1 VSINQGL
8 RVSVL
13 AASKLNGKVLM
24 GVPSALKSA
33 LWAHTDLVKQ
43 ALWFSL
49 AINLL
54 MLAPTVFMMQVY
66 DMVLNSQSIK
76 TLMMLLLI
84 VFVVYVFVEILEWV
98 RLQMMTAISLK
109 FDADLRNRVFDAMY
123 EARRLQLPGGSPQAI
138 SDLRIVR
145 DFVGSPMVTAFLD
158 APVSLIFLLLVLLIH
173 PSMALFALVGAVCQ
187 FVLAVR
193 AHRVTEPQV
202 VQSGRAGMEAQAYV
216 SSALNNAEVVEAM
229 GMFGAIHDK
238 WMEKQKKFLQMNAA
252 SSESSGLSAAVS
264 KFGQAAQGSL
274 MMGLGCW
281 LTIVGL
287 LQDSGSLMIVA
298 SVLGARMLAPLVQ
311 IIAQWKMVVSAKDSY
326 ARLDLLLESVPA
338 KPQGMTLPPP
348 VGQVVVENLFLAAP
362 GKGSTILKGLSFVL
376 SPGETLAL
384 IGPSA
389 SGKSSLTRA
398 LVGIWGAQSGKVRL
412 DGADVFQ
419 WSKENLGPYLGY
431 LPQTVE
437 LFDGTLAEN
446 IARFGLVDMDKVVAA
461 SRLLG
466 LDEFV
471 QTLPDKYETRVG
483 AAGAFLSG
491 GQRQRLALARAVYGM
506 PKLIVLDEPNSSLD
520 ERGDLLF
527 IELLKELKA
536 AGSTVV
542 IVTHKASPLA
552 VVDKIL
558 FLNDGRMQIWGPR
571 DEVLAKLKE
580 VAPS

>member
-1 VSINQGL
+1 
-8 RVSVL
+8 
-13 AASKLNGKVLM
+13 M

-76 TLMMLLLI
+76 TLMMLLLL

-238 WMEKQKKFLQMNAA
+238 WMEKQMKFLQMNAA

-298 SVLGARMLAPLVQ
+298 SVLGGRMLAPLVQ

-362 GKGSTILKGLSFVL
+362 GKGPTILKGLSFVL

-520 ERGDLLF
+520 EQGDLLF
-527 IELLKELKA
+527 IELLKALKA

>member
-1 VSINQGL
+1 M
-8 RVSVL
+8 SVL

-76 TLMMLLLI
+76 TLMMLLLL

-123 EARRLQLPGGSPQAI
+123 EARRLQLPGGSPQAL
-138 SDLRIVR
+138 SDLRTVR
-145 DFVGSPMVTAFLD
+145 DFIGSPMVTAFLD
-158 APVSLIFLLLVLLIH
+158 APVSLIFLILVLMIH

-187 FVLAVR
+187 FVLAIR

-298 SVLGARMLAPLVQ
+298 SVLGGRMLAPLVQ

-362 GKGSTILKGLSFVL
+362 GKGPTILKGLSFVL

-446 IARFGLVDMDKVVAA
+446 IARFGLVDMDNVVAA

-520 ERGDLLF
+520 EQGDLLF
-527 IELLKELKA
+527 IELLKALKA

>member
-1 VSINQGL
+1 
-8 RVSVL
+8 
-13 AASKLNGKVLM
+13 M

-76 TLMMLLLI
+76 TLMMLLLL

-238 WMEKQKKFLQMNAA
+238 WMEKQMKFLQMNAA

-362 GKGSTILKGLSFVL
+362 GKGPTILKGLSFVL

-412 DGADVFQ
+412 DGADIFQ

-520 ERGDLLF
+520 EQGDLLF
-527 IELLKELKA
+527 IELLKALKA

>member
-1 VSINQGL
+1 M
-8 RVSVL
+8 SVL
-13 AASKLNGKVLM
+13 AASKLHGKVLM

-76 TLMMLLLI
+76 TLMMLLLL

-123 EARRLQLPGGSPQAI
+123 EARRLQLPGGSPQAL

-238 WMEKQKKFLQMNAA
+238 WMEKQKKFLQLNAA

-298 SVLGARMLAPLVQ
+298 SVLGGRMLAPLVQ

-348 VGQVVVENLFLAAP
+348 LGQVVVENLFLAAP
-362 GKGSTILKGLSFVL
+362 GKGPTILKGLSFVL

-520 ERGDLLF
+520 EQGDLLF
-527 IELLKELKA
+527 IELLKALKA

>member
-1 VSINQGL
+1 
-8 RVSVL
+8 
-13 AASKLNGKVLM
+13 
-24 GVPSALKSA
+24 
-33 LWAHTDLVKQ
+33 
-43 ALWFSL
+43 
-49 AINLL
+49 
-54 MLAPTVFMMQVY
+54 
-66 DMVLNSQSIK
+66 
-76 TLMMLLLI
+76 
-84 VFVVYVFVEILEWV
+84 
-98 RLQMMTAISLK
+98 
-109 FDADLRNRVFDAMY
+109 
-123 EARRLQLPGGSPQAI
+123 
-138 SDLRIVR
+138 
-145 DFVGSPMVTAFLD
+145 
-158 APVSLIFLLLVLLIH
+158 
-173 PSMALFALVGAVCQ
+173 
-187 FVLAVR
+187 
-193 AHRVTEPQV
+193 
-202 VQSGRAGMEAQAYV
+202 
-216 SSALNNAEVVEAM
+216 
-229 GMFGAIHDK
+229 
-238 WMEKQKKFLQMNAA
+238 
-252 SSESSGLSAAVS
+252 
-264 KFGQAAQGSL
+264 
-274 MMGLGCW
+274 
-281 LTIVGL
+281 
-287 LQDSGSLMIVA
+287 
-298 SVLGARMLAPLVQ
+298 
-311 IIAQWKMVVSAKDSY
+311 
-326 ARLDLLLESVPA
+326 
-338 KPQGMTLPPP
+338 

-362 GKGSTILKGLSFVL
+362 GKGPTILKGLSFVL

-446 IARFGLVDMDKVVAA
+446 IARFGLVDMDKVLAA

-520 ERGDLLF
+520 EQGDLLF
-527 IELLKELKA
+527 IELLKALKA

>member
-1 VSINQGL
+1 M
-8 RVSVL
+8 SVL
-13 AASKLNGKVLM
+13 AATRLNGKALM
-24 GVPSALKSA
+24 GMPSTLKSA

-66 DMVLNSQSIK
+66 DMVLNSQSIR
-76 TLMMLLLI
+76 TLMMLLLL

-109 FDADLRNRVFDAMY
+109 FDADVRNNVFDAMY
-123 EARRLQLPGGSPQAI
+123 EARRLQMPGGSPQAL
-138 SDLRIVR
+138 SDLRVVR
-145 DFVGSPMVTAFLD
+145 DFIGSPMVTAFLD
-158 APVSLIFLLLVLLIH
+158 APVSLIFLLLVLMIH

-187 FVLAVR
+187 FVLAMR

-216 SSALNNAEVVEAM
+216 ASALNNAEVVEAM

-238 WMEKQKKFLQMNAA
+238 WMDKQKKFLKLNAA
-252 SSESSGLSAAVS
+252 SSESSGFSAAMS

-281 LTIVGL
+281 LTIMGL
-287 LQDSGSLMIVA
+287 LQGSGSLMIVA
-298 SVLGARMLAPLVQ
+298 SVLGGRMLAPLVQ
-311 IIAQWKMVVSAKDSY
+311 IIAQWKMIVSAKDSY
-326 ARLDLLLESVPA
+326 ARLDALLESVPN
-338 KPQGMTLPPP
+338 KPKGMTLPAP

-362 GKGSTILKGLSFVL
+362 GKGPTILKGLSFVL
-376 SPGETLAL
+376 NPGETLAL

-419 WSKENLGPYLGY
+419 WPKENLGPYLGY
-431 LPQTVE
+431 LPQAVE

-446 IARFGLVDMDKVVAA
+446 IARFGAVDMDKVMAT

-471 QTLPDKYETRVG
+471 QTLPEKYDTRVG

-491 GQRQRLALARAVYGM
+491 GQRQRLALARAVYGL

-520 ERGDLLF
+520 EQGDALF
-527 IELLKELKA
+527 IELLKALKA

-542 IVTHKASPLA
+542 IVTHKSSPLA

-558 FLNDGRMQIWGPR
+558 FMNDGRMQLWGPR
-571 DEVLAKLKE
+571 DDVLAKLKE
-580 VAPS
+580 VAPT

>member
-1 VSINQGL
+1 M
-8 RVSVL
+8 SVL
-13 AASKLNGKVLM
+13 AASKLNGKALM
-24 GVPSALKSA
+24 GVPSTLKSA

-76 TLMMLLLI
+76 TLLMLLLL
-84 VFVVYVFVEILEWV
+84 VFVVYLFVEVLEWV

-109 FDADLRNRVFDAMY
+109 FDADLRNQVFDAMY
-123 EARRLQLPGGSPQAI
+123 EARRLQLPGGSPQAL
-138 SDLRIVR
+138 SDLRVVR

-158 APVSLIFLLLVLLIH
+158 APVSIIFLLLVLLIH
-173 PSMALFALVGAVCQ
+173 PSMALFALIGAVCQ
-187 FVLAVR
+187 FVLAIR

-202 VQSGRAGMEAQAYV
+202 VQSSRAGMEAQAYV

-229 GMFGAIHDK
+229 GMFGAIHNK
-238 WMEKQKKFLQMNAA
+238 WMEKQKKFLQLNAA

-298 SVLGARMLAPLVQ
+298 SVLGGRMLAPLVQ
-311 IIAQWKMVVSAKDSY
+311 IIAQWKMIVSAKDSY
-326 ARLDLLLESVPA
+326 ARLDMLLESVPA
-338 KPQGMTLPPP
+338 KPKGMTLPPP
-348 VGQVVVENLFLAAP
+348 EGQLVVENLFLAAP
-362 GKGSTILKGLSFVL
+362 GKGPAILKGVSFVL
-376 SPGETLAL
+376 NAGEALAL

-419 WSKENLGPYLGY
+419 WPKENLGPYLGY

-446 IARFGLVDMDKVVAA
+446 IARFGVVDMDKVLDA

-471 QTLPDKYETRVG
+471 QTLPEKYETRVG
-483 AAGAFLSG
+483 TAGAYLSG

-520 ERGDLLF
+520 EQGDAMF
-527 IELLKELKA
+527 IELLTALKA

-542 IVTHKASPLA
+542 IVTHKANPLA

>member
-1 VSINQGL
+1 M
-8 RVSVL
+8 SVL

-76 TLMMLLLI
+76 TLMMLLLL

-109 FDADLRNRVFDAMY
+109 FDADVRNRVFDAMY
-123 EARRLQLPGGSPQAI
+123 EARRLQLPGGSPQAL
-138 SDLRIVR
+138 SDLRTVR
-145 DFVGSPMVTAFLD
+145 DFIGSPMVTAFLD
-158 APVSLIFLLLVLLIH
+158 APVSLIFLILVLMIH

-298 SVLGARMLAPLVQ
+298 SVLGGRMLAPLVQ

-362 GKGSTILKGLSFVL
+362 GKGPTILKGLSFVL

-446 IARFGLVDMDKVVAA
+446 IARFGLVDMDKVLAA

-520 ERGDLLF
+520 EQGDLLF
-527 IELLKELKA
+527 IELLKALKA

>member
-1 VSINQGL
+1 M
-8 RVSVL
+8 SVL

-76 TLMMLLLI
+76 TLMMLLLL

-123 EARRLQLPGGSPQAI
+123 EARRLQLPGGSPQAL
-138 SDLRIVR
+138 SDLRTVR
-145 DFVGSPMVTAFLD
+145 DFIGSPIVTAFLD
-158 APVSLIFLLLVLLIH
+158 APVSLIFLILVLMIH

-298 SVLGARMLAPLVQ
+298 SVLGGRMLAPLVQ

-362 GKGSTILKGLSFVL
+362 GKGPTILKGLSFVL

-446 IARFGLVDMDKVVAA
+446 IARFGLVDMDKVLAA

-520 ERGDLLF
+520 EQGDLLF
-527 IELLKELKA
+527 IELLKALKA

>member
-1 VSINQGL
+1 MSA
-8 RVSVL
+8 L
-13 AASKLNGKVLM
+13 ASSKLNGKALM
-24 GVPSALKSA
+24 GVPSELKSA
-33 LWAHTDLVKQ
+33 LWANTDLVKQ

-54 MLAPTVFMMQVY
+54 MLAPTVYMMQVY
-66 DMVLNSQSIK
+66 DMVLNSQSMR
-76 TLMMLLLI
+76 TLLMMLLM
-84 VFVVYVFVEILEWV
+84 VFLVYIFVEVLEWV
-98 RLQMMTAISLK
+98 RKQMMTAISMK
-109 FDADLRNRVFDAMY
+109 FDANLRNRVFDAMY
-123 EARRLQLPGGSPQAI
+123 EARRLQLPGGSPQAL
-138 SDLRIVR
+138 SDLRVVR
-145 DFVGSPMVTAFLD
+145 DFIGSPMVMAFLD

-173 PSMALFALVGAVCQ
+173 PSMALFALFGAVCQ

-202 VQSGRAGMEAQAYV
+202 VQSSRAGMEAQAYV
-216 SSALNNAEVVEAM
+216 SGALQNAEVVEAM

-238 WMEKQKKFLQMNAA
+238 WMVKQKNFLSLNAA
-252 SSESSGLSAAVS
+252 SAESSGLSAAVS

-281 LTIVGL
+281 LTIMGL
-287 LQDSGSLMIVA
+287 LQGSGSLMIVA
-298 SVLGARMLAPLVQ
+298 SILGGRMLAPLVQ
-311 IIAQWKMVVSAKDSY
+311 IIAQWKMIVSAKDSY
-326 ARLDLLLESVPA
+326 ARLDALLESVPS
-338 KPQGMTLPPP
+338 KPVGMELPPP
-348 VGQVVVENLFLAAP
+348 VGQLVVENLFVTAP
-362 GKGSTILKGLSFVL
+362 GKGPTILKGLSFVL
-376 SPGETLAL
+376 NPGESLAL

-389 SGKSSLTRA
+389 SGKSTLTRA
-398 LVGIWGAQSGKVRL
+398 IVGVWGAQSGKVRL

-419 WSKENLGPYLGY
+419 WPKESLGPYLGY

-446 IARFGLVDMDKVVAA
+446 IARFGEVDMAKVLAA
-461 SRLLG
+461 SRMLG

-471 QTLPDKYETRVG
+471 QALPEKYDTRVG

-520 ERGDLLF
+520 EQGDTLF
-527 IELLKELKA
+527 IELLKSLKA

-542 IVTHKASPLA
+542 VVTHKSSPLA
-552 VVDKIL
+552 VIDKIL
-558 FLNDGRMQIWGPR
+558 FMNDGRMQLWGPR
-571 DEVLAKLKE
+571 DDVLAKLKE

>member
-1 VSINQGL
+1 
-8 RVSVL
+8 VSVL
-13 AASKLNGKVLM
+13 AASKLNGKALM

-33 LWAHTDLVKQ
+33 LWAHSDLVKQ

-66 DMVLNSQSIK
+66 DMVLNSQSLR
-76 TLMMLLLI
+76 TLMMLLLL

-98 RLQMMTAISLK
+98 RLQMMSAISLK
-109 FDADLRNRVFDAMY
+109 FDTDIRNRVFDAMY
-123 EARRLQLPGGSPQAI
+123 EARRLQLPGGSPQAL
-138 SDLRIVR
+138 SDLRVVR
-145 DFVGSPMVTAFLD
+145 DFMGSPMVTAFLD

-187 FVLAVR
+187 FVLAMR

-216 SSALNNAEVVEAM
+216 ASALNNAEVVEAM
-229 GMFGAIHDK
+229 GMFDAIHDK
-238 WMEKQKKFLQMNAA
+238 WMTKQKKFLQLNAT

-281 LTIVGL
+281 LTIMGL
-287 LQDSGSLMIVA
+287 LQGSGSLMIVA
-298 SVLGARMLAPLVQ
+298 SVLGGRMLAPLVQ
-311 IIAQWKMVVSAKDSY
+311 IIAQWKMIVSAKDSY

-338 KPQGMTLPPP
+338 KPKGMTLPPP

-362 GKGSTILKGLSFVL
+362 GKGPTILKGISFVL
-376 SPGETLAL
+376 NPGETLAL

-419 WSKENLGPYLGY
+419 WPKENLGPYLGY
-431 LPQTVE
+431 LPQSVE

-446 IARFGLVDMDKVVAA
+446 IARFGAVDMDKVQAA

-471 QTLPDKYETRVG
+471 QALPEQYDTRVG
-483 AAGAFLSG
+483 TAGAFLSG

-520 ERGDLLF
+520 EQGDALF
-527 IELLKELKA
+527 IELLKALKE

-542 IVTHKASPLA
+542 IVTHKSSPLN

-558 FLNDGRMQIWGPR
+558 FMNDGRMQMWGPR

>member
-1 VSINQGL
+1 L
-8 RVSVL
+8 
-13 AASKLNGKVLM
+13 
-24 GVPSALKSA
+24 
-33 LWAHTDLVKQ
+33 
-43 ALWFSL
+43 
-49 AINLL
+49 
-54 MLAPTVFMMQVY
+54 
-66 DMVLNSQSIK
+66 
-76 TLMMLLLI
+76 
-84 VFVVYVFVEILEWV
+84 
-98 RLQMMTAISLK
+98 
-109 FDADLRNRVFDAMY
+109 
-123 EARRLQLPGGSPQAI
+123 
-138 SDLRIVR
+138 
-145 DFVGSPMVTAFLD
+145 
-158 APVSLIFLLLVLLIH
+158 
-173 PSMALFALVGAVCQ
+173 
-187 FVLAVR
+187 
-193 AHRVTEPQV
+193 
-202 VQSGRAGMEAQAYV
+202 GR
-216 SSALNNAEVVEAM
+216 
-229 GMFGAIHDK
+229 
-238 WMEKQKKFLQMNAA
+238 
-252 SSESSGLSAAVS
+252 
-264 KFGQAAQGSL
+264 
-274 MMGLGCW
+274 W

-311 IIAQWKMVVSAKDSY
+311 IIAQWKMIVSAKDSY
-326 ARLDLLLESVPA
+326 ARLDILLESVPV
-338 KPQGMTLPPP
+338 KPTGMVLPPP

-362 GKGSTILKGLSFVL
+362 GKGPTILKGLSFVL
-376 SPGETLAL
+376 SAGEALAL

-446 IARFGLVDMDKVVAA
+446 IARFGLVDMDKVLAA

-471 QTLPDKYETRVG
+471 QTLPEKYETRVG
-483 AAGAFLSG
+483 TAGAFLSG

-520 ERGDLLF
+520 EQGDALF
-527 IELLKELKA
+527 NELLKHLKA

-542 IVTHKASPLA
+542 IVTHKASPLT

-558 FLNDGRMQIWGPR
+558 FLNDGRMQLWGPR

>member
-1 VSINQGL
+1 M
-8 RVSVL
+8 SVL

-76 TLMMLLLI
+76 TLMMLLLL

-123 EARRLQLPGGSPQAI
+123 EARRLQLPGGSPQAL

-145 DFVGSPMVTAFLD
+145 DFIGSPMVTAFLD
-158 APVSLIFLLLVLLIH
+158 APVSLIFLILVLMIH

-298 SVLGARMLAPLVQ
+298 SVLGGRMLAPLVQ

-362 GKGSTILKGLSFVL
+362 GKGPTILKGLSFVL

-446 IARFGLVDMDKVVAA
+446 IARFGLVDMDKVLAA

-520 ERGDLLF
+520 EQGDLLF
-527 IELLKELKA
+527 IELLKALKA

>member
-1 VSINQGL
+1 MSA
-8 RVSVL
+8 L
-13 AASKLNGKVLM
+13 ANAKLNGKALM
-24 GVPSALKSA
+24 GNPSVLKSA
-33 LWAHTDLVKQ
+33 LWAQTDLFRQ

-76 TLMMLLLI
+76 TLMMLLLL

-109 FDADLRNRVFDAMY
+109 FDATLRNRVFDAMY
-123 EARRLQLPGGSPQAI
+123 EARRLQLPGGSPQAL
-138 SDLRIVR
+138 SDLRVVR
-145 DFVGSPMVTAFLD
+145 DFMGSPMVMAFLD
-158 APVSLIFLLLVLLIH
+158 APASLVFLLLVLLIH
-173 PSMALFALVGAVCQ
+173 PSMALFALIGAICQ
-187 FVLAVR
+187 FLLAVR
-193 AHRVTEPQV
+193 AHRITEPQV

-238 WMEKQKKFLQMNAA
+238 WMVKQKNFLLQNAA
-252 SSESSGLSAAVS
+252 SAESSGLSAAVS

-281 LTIVGL
+281 LTIMGL
-287 LQDSGSLMIVA
+287 LQDSGALMIVA
-298 SVLGARMLAPLVQ
+298 SILGGRMLAPLVQ

-326 ARLDLLLESVPA
+326 ARLDVLLESVPL
-338 KPQGMTLPPP
+338 KHEGMQLPPP
-348 VGQVVVENLFLAAP
+348 VGQLVVENLFVAAP
-362 GKGSTILKGLSFVL
+362 GKGPSILKGLSFVL
-376 SPGETLAL
+376 NAGESLAL

-389 SGKSSLTRA
+389 SGKTTLTRA
-398 LVGIWGAQSGKVRL
+398 LMGIWPAQSGKVRL

-437 LFDGTLAEN
+437 LFDGTLSEN
-446 IARFGLVDMDKVVAA
+446 IARFGDVEMDKVQTAA
-461 SRLLG
+461 RLLG
-466 LDEFV
+466 LDDFV
-471 QTLPDKYETRVG
+471 QTLPEKYHTRVG

-520 ERGDLLF
+520 EQGDALF
-527 IELLKELKA
+527 IELLNALKA

-542 IVTHKASPLA
+542 IVTHKSSPLA

-558 FLNDGRMQIWGPR
+558 FMNDGRMQLWGPR
-571 DEVLAKLKE
+571 DEVLAKLRE
-580 VAPS
+580 VVPA

>member
-1 VSINQGL
+1 M
-8 RVSVL
+8 SVL
-13 AASKLNGKVLM
+13 AASKLNGKALM
-24 GVPSALKSA
+24 GVPSTLKSA

-76 TLMMLLLI
+76 TLLMLLLL
-84 VFVVYVFVEILEWV
+84 VFVVYLFVEVLEWV

-109 FDADLRNRVFDAMY
+109 FDADLRNQVFDAMY
-123 EARRLQLPGGSPQAI
+123 EARRLQLPGGSPQAL
-138 SDLRIVR
+138 SDLRVVR

-158 APVSLIFLLLVLLIH
+158 APVSIIFLLLVLLIH
-173 PSMALFALVGAVCQ
+173 PSMALFALIGAVCQ
-187 FVLAVR
+187 FVLAIR

-202 VQSGRAGMEAQAYV
+202 VQSSRAGMEAQAYV

-229 GMFGAIHDK
+229 GMFGAIHNK
-238 WMEKQKKFLQMNAA
+238 WMEKQKKFLQLNAA

-298 SVLGARMLAPLVQ
+298 SVLGGRMLAPLVQ
-311 IIAQWKMVVSAKDSY
+311 IIAQWKMIVSAKDSY
-326 ARLDLLLESVPA
+326 ARLDMLLESVPA
-338 KPQGMTLPPP
+338 KPKGMTLPPP
-348 VGQVVVENLFLAAP
+348 EGQLVVENLFLAAP
-362 GKGSTILKGLSFVL
+362 GKGPAILKGVSFVL
-376 SPGETLAL
+376 NAGEALAL

-419 WSKENLGPYLGY
+419 WPKENLGPYLGY

-446 IARFGLVDMDKVVAA
+446 IARFGVVDMAKVLDA

-471 QTLPDKYETRVG
+471 QTLPEKYETRVG
-483 AAGAFLSG
+483 TAGAYLSG

-520 ERGDLLF
+520 EQGDAMF
-527 IELLKELKA
+527 IELLTALKA

-542 IVTHKASPLA
+542 IVTHKANPLA

>member
-1 VSINQGL
+1 VSINQGFRL
-8 RVSVL
+8 SAL
-13 AASKLNGKVLM
+13 ANAKLNGKALM
-24 GVPSALKSA
+24 GNPSVLKSA
-33 LWAHTDLVKQ
+33 LWAQTDLFRQ

-76 TLMMLLLI
+76 TLMMLLLL

-109 FDADLRNRVFDAMY
+109 FDATLRNRVFDAMY
-123 EARRLQLPGGSPQAI
+123 EARRLQLPGGSPQAL
-138 SDLRIVR
+138 SDLRVVR
-145 DFVGSPMVTAFLD
+145 DFMGSPMVMAFLD
-158 APVSLIFLLLVLLIH
+158 APASLVFLLLVLLIH
-173 PSMALFALVGAVCQ
+173 PSMALFALIGAICQ
-187 FVLAVR
+187 FLLAVR
-193 AHRVTEPQV
+193 AHRITEPQV

-238 WMEKQKKFLQMNAA
+238 WMVKQKNFLLQNAA
-252 SSESSGLSAAVS
+252 SAESSGLSAAVS

-281 LTIVGL
+281 LTIMGL
-287 LQDSGSLMIVA
+287 LQDSGALMIVA
-298 SVLGARMLAPLVQ
+298 SILGGRMLAPLVQ

-326 ARLDLLLESVPA
+326 ARLDVLLESVPL
-338 KPQGMTLPPP
+338 KHEGMQLPPP
-348 VGQVVVENLFLAAP
+348 VGQLVVENLFVAAP
-362 GKGSTILKGLSFVL
+362 GKGPSILKGLSFVL
-376 SPGETLAL
+376 NAGESLAL

-389 SGKSSLTRA
+389 SGKTTLTRA
-398 LVGIWGAQSGKVRL
+398 LMGIWPAQSGKVRL

-437 LFDGTLAEN
+437 LFDGTLSEN
-446 IARFGLVDMDKVVAA
+446 IARFGDVEMDKVQTAA
-461 SRLLG
+461 RLLG
-466 LDEFV
+466 LDDFV
-471 QTLPDKYETRVG
+471 QTLPEKYHTRVG

-520 ERGDLLF
+520 EQGDALF
-527 IELLKELKA
+527 IELLNALKA

-542 IVTHKASPLA
+542 IVTHKSSPLA

-558 FLNDGRMQIWGPR
+558 FMNDGRMQLWGPR
-571 DEVLAKLKE
+571 DEVLAKLRE
-580 VAPS
+580 VVPA

>member
-1 VSINQGL
+1 
-8 RVSVL
+8 
-13 AASKLNGKVLM
+13 
-24 GVPSALKSA
+24 
-33 LWAHTDLVKQ
+33 
-43 ALWFSL
+43 
-49 AINLL
+49 
-54 MLAPTVFMMQVY
+54 
-66 DMVLNSQSIK
+66 
-76 TLMMLLLI
+76 
-84 VFVVYVFVEILEWV
+84 VFVEILEWV

-520 ERGDLLF
+520 EQGDLLF

>member
-1 VSINQGL
+1 
-8 RVSVL
+8 VSVL

-66 DMVLNSQSIK
+66 DMVLNSQSIR
-76 TLMMLLLI
+76 TLLMLLLL
-84 VFVVYVFVEILEWV
+84 VFVVYLFVEVLEWV

-109 FDADLRNRVFDAMY
+109 FDSDLRNQVFDAMY
-123 EARRLQLPGGSPQAI
+123 EARRLQLPGGSPQAL
-138 SDLRIVR
+138 SDLRVVR
-145 DFVGSPMVTAFLD
+145 DFIGSPMVTAFLD

-173 PSMALFALVGAVCQ
+173 PSMALFALVGAFCQ
-187 FVLAVR
+187 FALAIR

-238 WMEKQKKFLQMNAA
+238 WMEKQKKFLQLNAA

-298 SVLGARMLAPLVQ
+298 SVLGGRMLAPLVQ
-311 IIAQWKMVVSAKDSY
+311 IIAQWKMIVSAKDSY
-326 ARLDLLLESVPA
+326 ARLDVLLESVPV
-338 KPQGMTLPPP
+338 KPKGMVLPPP

-362 GKGSTILKGLSFVL
+362 GKGPTILKGLSFVL
-376 SPGETLAL
+376 SDGETLAL

-446 IARFGLVDMDKVVAA
+446 IARFGLVDMDKVLNA

-471 QTLPDKYETRVG
+471 QTLPEKYETRVG
-483 AAGAFLSG
+483 TAGAFLSG

-520 ERGDLLF
+520 EQGDALF
-527 IELLKELKA
+527 IELLKALKA

-542 IVTHKASPLA
+542 IVTHKTSPLA

-558 FLNDGRMQIWGPR
+558 FLNDGRMQLWGPR

-580 VAPS
+580 VVPS

>member
-1 VSINQGL
+1 
-8 RVSVL
+8 
-13 AASKLNGKVLM
+13 
-24 GVPSALKSA
+24 
-33 LWAHTDLVKQ
+33 
-43 ALWFSL
+43 
-49 AINLL
+49 
-54 MLAPTVFMMQVY
+54 
-66 DMVLNSQSIK
+66 
-76 TLMMLLLI
+76 
-84 VFVVYVFVEILEWV
+84 
-98 RLQMMTAISLK
+98 
-109 FDADLRNRVFDAMY
+109 
-123 EARRLQLPGGSPQAI
+123 
-138 SDLRIVR
+138 
-145 DFVGSPMVTAFLD
+145 
-158 APVSLIFLLLVLLIH
+158 
-173 PSMALFALVGAVCQ
+173 
-187 FVLAVR
+187 
-193 AHRVTEPQV
+193 
-202 VQSGRAGMEAQAYV
+202 
-216 SSALNNAEVVEAM
+216 
-229 GMFGAIHDK
+229 
-238 WMEKQKKFLQMNAA
+238 MEKQKKFLQMNAA

-298 SVLGARMLAPLVQ
+298 SVLGGRMLAPLVQ

-362 GKGSTILKGLSFVL
+362 GKGPTILKGLSFVL

-446 IARFGLVDMDKVVAA
+446 IARFGLVDMDKVLAA

-520 ERGDLLF
+520 EQGDLLF
-527 IELLKELKA
+527 IELLKALKA

>member
-1 VSINQGL
+1 M
-8 RVSVL
+8 SVL
-13 AASKLNGKVLM
+13 VASKLNGKVLM
-24 GVPSALKSA
+24 GIPSVLKSA

-76 TLMMLLLI
+76 TLMMLLLL

-98 RLQMMTAISLK
+98 RLQMMMAVSLK
-109 FDADLRNRVFDAMY
+109 FDADIRNRVFDAMY
-123 EARRLQLPGGSPQAI
+123 EARRLQLPGGSPQAL
-138 SDLRIVR
+138 SDLRVVR
-145 DFVGSPMVTAFLD
+145 DFIGSPMVTAFLD

-173 PSMALFALVGAVCQ
+173 PSMALFALVGALCQ
-187 FVLAVR
+187 FVLAMR

-216 SSALNNAEVVEAM
+216 ASALNNAEVVEAM
-229 GMFGAIHDK
+229 GMFDAIHDK
-238 WMEKQKKFLQMNAA
+238 WMAKQKKFLQLNAA

-281 LTIVGL
+281 LTIMGL

-298 SVLGARMLAPLVQ
+298 SVLGGRMLAPLVQ
-311 IIAQWKMVVSAKDSY
+311 IIAQWKMIVSAKDSY
-326 ARLDLLLESVPA
+326 ARLDMLLESVPA
-338 KPQGMTLPPP
+338 KPKGMTLPPP

-362 GKGSTILKGLSFVL
+362 GKGPNILKGISFVL
-376 SPGETLAL
+376 NPGESLAL

-419 WSKENLGPYLGY
+419 WPKENLGPYLGY
-431 LPQTVE
+431 LPQSVE
-437 LFDGTLAEN
+437 LFDGSLAEN
-446 IARFGLVDMDKVVAA
+446 IARFGFVDLDKVQTAA
-461 SRLLG
+461 RLLG

-471 QTLPDKYETRVG
+471 QTLPDKYDTRVG
-483 AAGAFLSG
+483 TAGAFLSG

-520 ERGDLLF
+520 EQGDALF
-527 IELLKELKA
+527 LELLKSLKA

-542 IVTHKASPLA
+542 IVTHKSSPLT

-558 FLNDGRMQIWGPR
+558 FMNDGRMQMWGPR

-580 VAPS
+580 VAPA